1 MALVLTTLC
10 QLTAIQDHAEAI
22 YPEEC
27 CGLLL
32 GVYRNQGEAD
42 DHVADD
48 HIVLEVLPTANAW
61 SQSLLAQDSEQ
72 GSVSEERR
80 YAIDAIAM
88 VKAQQYARGK
98 GWDIIGIYHSH
109 PDHLAV
115 PSEWDRTWAWPQY
128 SYVIVS
134 VQNGTAHDLQSWIL
148 DMHHE
153 FLPEKLVISGTTD
166 PQSCQI
172 LKIRP
177 QKLTPKSA
185 QNAIALL
192 KDMKDNKNAQPESG

>member
-1 MALVLTTLC
+1 MTLVLTAHA
-10 QLTAIQDHAEAI
+10 QLTALQHHGEET

-32 GVYRNQGEAD
+32 GVCQRRGDGFENENSENSEN
-42 DHVADD
+42 
-48 HIVLEVLPTANAW
+48 IVLEVLPTANVW
-61 SQSLLAQDSEQ
+61 SRSFLSQGSEQ
-72 GSVSEERR
+72 AGTSEDRR

-109 PDHLAV
+109 PDCLAV
-115 PSEWDRTWAWPQY
+115 PSEWDRAWAWPQY

-134 VQNGTAHDLQSWIL
+134 VKNGIAHDLQSWIL
-148 DMHHE
+148 DLHHE

-166 PQSCQI
+166 PQVIPNLEDSTQ
-172 LKIRP
+172 KI
-177 QKLTPKSA
+177 
-185 QNAIALL
+185 
-192 KDMKDNKNAQPESG
+192 

>member
-1 MALVLTTLC
+1 MALVFTALAQLTT
-10 QLTAIQDHAEAI
+10 IQHHAEET

-32 GVYRNQGEAD
+32 GLYQRQSKAAEQLDAD
-42 DHVADD
+42 EKTVHE
-48 HIVLEVLPTANAW
+48 HTVLEVLPTVNVW
-61 SQSLLAQDSEQ
+61 SESLRAQDCEQ
-72 GSVSEERR
+72 VSTTQERR

-115 PSEWDRTWAWPQY
+115 PSEWDRAWAWPQY
-128 SYVIVS
+128 AYVIVS
-134 VQNGTAHDLQSWIL
+134 VQSGIAHDLQSWIL

-166 PQSCQI
+166 PQVI
-172 LKIRP
+172 P
-177 QKLTPKSA
+177 TPEDLTPK
-185 QNAIALL
+185 IDPKL
-192 KDMKDNKNAQPESG
+192 